1 MRENTSKN
9 ADGKTKMSL
18 FSRLG
23 IGKEKDFFIEN
34 LAVLLSSGID
44 VVSAIDS
51 MESEI
56 KSGGMKK
63 VIRNIKSDI
72 EEGKPLSKALENAK
86 IFPEFVFSL
95 ISIGEKSG
103 RLPENL
109 LLIINQQK
117 KERTFRSKV
126 NSAVMYPALILSL
139 SLVIGVGISWY
150 ILPKLSIVFS
160 QLKIKLPLITKIL
173 IAFGNFMGQHGIVV
187 VPSFLFF
194 LFVLFYFLFVFSRT
208 KFIGQKAL
216 LFFPGIRILIREVEL
231 ARMGYVL
238 GILLDA
244 GVPVVKSINALASSS
259 AIYDYK
265 KLYNFIGE
273 KVEEGNSFQKS
284 FSLYKKSSKLI
295 TGSVIQIISAGEKS
309 GKLPESLMRVGQ
321 IYEEKTENT
330 TKNLATILEP
340 ILLVIVWLGVVFV
353 ALAVIL
359 PIYSLVGGFNT
370 NPQNP
375 QGASSPPPVIEPV
388 SEDVPANKEEY
399 PIVEQAAGDGNDNP
413 EMETVEILQ
422 TVTGYLN
429 VRDIN
434 SPKGKIIGKVLPGQK
449 FDIQEEKEGWYRIKL
464 PGEKEGWISGDYA
477 K

>member
-1 MRENTSKN
+1 
-9 ADGKTKMSL
+9 MSL

-56 KSGGMKK
+56 KSGGMKEI
-63 VIRNIKSDI
+63 IRNIKSDI

-139 SLVIGVGISWY
+139 SLIIGVGISWY

-173 IAFGNFMGQHGIVV
+173 IAFGNFMGQYGAIV

-194 LFVLFYFLFVFSRT
+194 LFLLFYFLFIFSRT
-208 KFIGQKAL
+208 KFIGQKML

-309 GKLPESLMRVGQ
+309 GKLPESLIRVGQ

-370 NPQNP
+370 NPQSP

-388 SEDVPANKEEY
+388 LEDVPANKEED
-399 PIVEQAAGDGNDNP
+399 PILEQAVGDGNDNP
-413 EMETVEILQ
+413 ETETVEIIQ

-449 FDIQEEKEGWYRIKL
+449 FDVREEKDGWYRIGL
-464 PGEKEGWISGDYA
+464 SDEQEGWISGDYA